1 MSSAPTLGGEKK
13 QESRRRGGGDTD
25 EYLFCGKGHT
35 HTVTHMG
42 NVESKVWILVL
53 TLPHGSGSAG
63 QVKGP
68 L

>member
-1 MSSAPTLGGEKK
+1 MHSAPTLGEEKR

-25 EYLFCGKGHT
+25 GYLLWEGTHT

-42 NVESKVWILVL
+42 NVESGVWILVL